1 MKQSIRLFNFK
12 GTPVSLSLWFL
23 LIFSITTWSYGVCI
37 FISLLVH
44 ELAHAWVANLK
55 GYRVYSV
62 HVGLFSGSVVIQSDI
77 NERDSVL
84 ITAAGPL
91 SNLLLA
97 AIGYTQMMLVPGIYY
112 LGEFVILNTLLF
124 IFNILPI
131 YPMDGGQILKD
142 LLILKMDNRSRANKI
157 ALFVSL
163 ITALLLLIFSL
174 ITMNF
179 IMALFSGYFFY
190 LSLKGLRSLN
200 I

>member
-142 LLILKMDNRSRANKI
+142 LLILKMDNRFRANKI

-190 LSLKGLRSLN
+190 LSLKGLRPLN

>member
-44 ELAHAWVANLK
+44 ELAHTWVANLK

-190 LSLKGLRSLN
+190 LSLKGLRPLN

>member
-62 HVGLFSGSVVIQSDI
+62 HVGLLSGSVVIQSDI

-190 LSLKGLRSLN
+190 LSLKGLRPLN